1 MNLEIYSNLFCCLDR
16 YIIVYGLRYVSWFDR
31 STVFRVQ
38 CFLSFLDFDL
48 RAVDFML
55 MEVYDCTEGF
65 LLCVFTDLISLLK
78 SLSAPILALAL
89 YCWISGQVPLSV
101 CLFRDLVAP
110 SAWLMLSSVDRV
122 WL

>member
-1 MNLEIYSNLFCCLDR
+1 
-16 YIIVYGLRYVSWFDR
+16 
-31 STVFRVQ
+31 
-38 CFLSFLDFDL
+38 
-48 RAVDFML
+48 ML

-89 YCWISGQVPLSV
+89 YSWISGQVPLSV
-101 CLFRDLVAP
+101 CLFRDLIAP
-110 SAWLMLSSVDRV
+110 SAWLILSSVDRV